1 MSEKHIVA
9 LGTYG
14 THTKTRKG
22 KRLSAL
28 KIGYTNAVAEVL
40 LALIPT
46 AKNISSKR
54 DSYVYIHLPNKP
66 KLRQN
71 WLLVEVTAEELV
83 PAEKITMANRSS
95 RGIARWGD
103 DGWVLFPCLKN
114 PEYHAA
120 SSPYDIP
127 KGSPHGYWSI
137 NSAGEASAT
146 GGGDDPDA
154 LIAEYSKLDPDK
166 SAWWWIPGND
176 ATYTHRSTLKR
187 AGCRWRRNRR
197 AYSYVGDQLPESLLA
212 ILDNAEECRA
222 IMAGM
227 SPEEAKQT
235 FRNADSSSDTQPT
248 PIGRLINAM
257 LRDRIETIN
266 TDGEF
271 PILTTTEGIV
281 AGQDV
286 VGVEGPQ
293 RVWYLAGS
301 LQAEQIQIVHTTGAD
316 WSYTTRRW
324 LFNNEQEID
333 VLDAFFSTLVDETS
347 IDEDAHDPC
356 TLDEAFAVLG
366 INKVQ
371 RDEPSAA
378 YERGRTAWT
387 TRNLPAGIEGRTNLI
402 PSGTKYTIRDIDF
415 SGDPQNPIYVIELAS
430 GEQMRVQE
438 EDVLP
443 QRLFSIG
450 QTVYARQDSETSDG
464 KQIATG
470 HRGTITK
477 LYRFNPNLGTLRG
490 HTYDVDWQDVGVE
503 WMFEDEL
510 TSEPTL
516 SGIQITGRSVT
527 LAGEQGTSPSD
538 ERKAFVEAGVKSEAL
553 ATPPAEQYDC
563 PCEAHTGPKG
573 WLPAEHLGTWIGCGV
588 CNPDGTHMP
597 KADPTDPDAEAPP
610 AVRIIQAAKLT
621 EDATSDDSVTS
632 AIRHASTMPSAS
644 TTITTPVVQTRH
656 VRRIAQACVGELT
669 GSVIAN
675 VFCYG
680 YATHAGT
687 LIYLNMGGP
696 RSGVEAIR
704 AKLAKGQ
711 AINLIPDDEPS
722 VELTPGEGI
731 TGMYTAYINNMSE
744 ARFVSMILAHE
755 HWVDPDYGG
764 KATTYIMHLDD
775 AQAKGQLLHY
785 IRELVSVPVFPQ
797 WIDYLWQAGQTAMLL
812 RNCKADGG
820 IILKSLDLDATAWK
834 RIITGGVA
842 NDIIHIPQA
851 LSSSS

>member
-1 MSEKHIVA
+1 MSEKYVIA
-9 LGTYG
+9 LTTYG
-14 THTKTRKG
+14 THTKIRQG

-40 LALIPT
+40 LTLIPT
-46 AKNISSKR
+46 SKNISSKR

-66 KLRQN
+66 KLRHN
-71 WLLVEVTAEELV
+71 WLFVEVTDEELAT
-83 PAEKITMANRSS
+83 AEKITMANRSS
-95 RGIARWGD
+95 RGITCWRD
-103 DGWVLFPCLKN
+103 NGWMLFPCLDN

-137 NSAGEASAT
+137 NSAGETSAA
-146 GGGDDPDA
+146 GGSDDPDA

-176 ATYTHRSTLKR
+176 ATYTYRSTLKR

-212 ILDNAEECRA
+212 ILNNAEECRA

-227 SPEEAKQT
+227 TPEEAKRT
-235 FRNADSSSDTQPT
+235 FRNGNSSSDTQLT
-248 PIGRLINAM
+248 PIEHLIDAI
-257 LRDRIETIN
+257 LRNQIETIN
-266 TDGEF
+266 TDGQF
-271 PILTTTEGIV
+271 PLLMTTDGIV
-281 AGQDV
+281 VGQDV
-286 VGVEGPQ
+286 VGVDDPKQ
-293 RVWYLAGS
+293 VWYLSGS
-301 LQAEQIQIVHTTGAD
+301 LQAEQTKIVHTTAAD
-316 WSYTTRRW
+316 WSHTTRRW
-324 LFNNEQEID
+324 LFNTEQEIV
-333 VLDAFFSTLVDETS
+333 VLDAFLTTLDMETS
-347 IDEDAHDPC
+347 MDEEDKEPCTIDEA
-356 TLDEAFAVLG
+356 AVVLG
-366 INKVQ
+366 VNVQ
-371 RDEPSAA
+371 RDEPPAA

-387 TRNLPAGIEGRTNLI
+387 TRNLPAGIEGRTNPI
-402 PSGTKYTIRDIDF
+402 TSGTRYTIFDIDF
-415 SGDPQNPIYVIELAS
+415 TGDPKNPVYVIELVS
-430 GEQMRVQE
+430 GEQVRVQE
-438 EDVLP
+438 EELLP
-443 QRLFSIG
+443 QRLFRIG
-450 QTVYARQDSETSDG
+450 QTVYARQDSETSDA

-470 HRGTITK
+470 HAGTITK
-477 LYRFNPNLGTLRG
+477 LYRFNPNLGALRG
-490 HTYDVDWQDVGVE
+490 HTYDVDWQDIGVE

-510 TSEPTL
+510 TPEPTV
-516 SGIQITGRSVT
+516 SGIQITRCSVT
-527 LAGEQGTSPSD
+527 PAGGLGTSPSD
-538 ERKAFVEAGVKSEAL
+538 ERKALVEAGVKSEAL
-553 ATPPAEQYDC
+553 ETPPSEQYDC
-563 PCEAHTGPKG
+563 PCEAHAGPKG
-573 WLPAEHLGTWIGCGV
+573 WLPAEHLGTWIACAA

-597 KADPTDPDAEAPP
+597 KADPTDPDAESPP
-610 AVRIIQAAKLT
+610 AVRIIQASKLT
-621 EDATSDDSVTS
+621 DDATSDDAVTS
-632 AIRHASTMPSAS
+632 AIRHATKMPAAS
-644 TTITTPVVQTRH
+644 TSLTSTSVQARH
-656 VRRIAQACVGELT
+656 VRRIPQACVGELT

-711 AINLIPDDEPS
+711 AINLVPDEGPS

-764 KATTYIMHLDD
+764 QATTYLMHLDD
-775 AQAKGQLLHY
+775 GQAKGQLLHH

-820 IILKSLDLDATAWK
+820 ITLKVLDLDSTAWK

-842 NDIIHIPQA
+842 NGIIA
-851 LSSSS
+851 LPETAK

>member
-1 MSEKHIVA
+1 MSEKYVIA
-9 LGTYG
+9 LATYG
-14 THTKTRKG
+14 THTKIRQG

-40 LALIPT
+40 LMLIPT
-46 AKNISSKR
+46 SKNISSKR

-66 KLRQN
+66 KLRHN
-71 WLLVEVTAEELV
+71 WLFVEVTDEELAT
-83 PAEKITMANRSS
+83 AEKITMANRSS
-95 RGIARWGD
+95 RGITCWRD
-103 DGWVLFPCLKN
+103 NGWILFPCLDN

-137 NSAGEASAT
+137 NSAGETSAT
-146 GGGDDPDA
+146 GGSDDPDA

-227 SPEEAKQT
+227 TPEEAKQT
-235 FRNADSSSDTQPT
+235 FRNGNSSSDTQLT
-248 PIGRLINAM
+248 PIEHLIDAI
-257 LRDRIETIN
+257 LRDQIETIN
-266 TDGEF
+266 MDGQFPLLMTTDG
-271 PILTTTEGIV
+271 IV
-281 AGQDV
+281 VGQDV
-286 VGVEGPQ
+286 VGVDDPK
-293 RVWYLAGS
+293 RVWYLSGS
-301 LQAEQIQIVHTTGAD
+301 LQAEQTKIVHTTAAD
-316 WSYTTRRW
+316 WSHTTRRW
-324 LFNNEQEID
+324 LFNAEQEIV
-333 VLDAFFSTLVDETS
+333 VLDAFLTTLDMETSMDEEDKEPCS
-347 IDEDAHDPC
+347 IDEA
-356 TLDEAFAVLG
+356 AAVLG
-366 INKVQ
+366 VSVQ
-371 RDEPSAA
+371 RDEPPVA

-387 TRNLPAGIEGRTNLI
+387 TRNLPAGIEGRTNPI
-402 PSGTKYTIRDIDF
+402 ISGTKYTIFDIDF
-415 SGDPQNPIYVIELAS
+415 TGDPKNPVYVIELVS
-430 GEQMRVQE
+430 GEQIRVQE
-438 EDVLP
+438 EELLP

-450 QTVYARQDSETSDG
+450 QTVYARQDSETSDA

-470 HRGTITK
+470 HAGTITK
-477 LYRFNPNLGTLRG
+477 LYRFNPNLGALRG
-490 HTYDVDWQDVGVE
+490 HTYDVDWQDIGVE

-510 TSEPTL
+510 TPEPTV
-516 SGIQITGRSVT
+516 SGIQIKRRSVT
-527 LAGEQGTSPSD
+527 PSGGPGTSPSD
-538 ERKAFVEAGVKSEAL
+538 ARKARVEAGVKSEAL
-553 ATPPAEQYDC
+553 ETPPSEQYDC
-563 PCEAHTGPKG
+563 PCEVHAGPKG
-573 WLPAEHLGTWIGCGV
+573 WLPADHLGTWIACAV
-588 CNPDGTHMP
+588 CNPDGMHMP

-610 AVRIIQAAKLT
+610 AVRIIQASKLT
-621 EDATSDDSVTS
+621 DDATSDDAVSN
-632 AIRHASTMPSAS
+632 AIRHATKIPAAS
-644 TTITTPVVQTRH
+644 MALTTPAVQTRN
-656 VRRIAQACVGELT
+656 VRRIPQACVGELT

-680 YATHAGT
+680 FATHAGT

-711 AINLIPDDEPS
+711 AINLVPDEGPS

-731 TGMYTAYINNMSE
+731 TGIYTAYINNMSE

-755 HWVDPDYGG
+755 HWVDPNYGG
-764 KATTYIMHLDD
+764 QATTYIMHLDD
-775 AQAKGQLLHY
+775 RQAKGQLLHHV
-785 IRELVSVPVFPQ
+785 RELVSVPVFPQ

-820 IILKSLDLDATAWK
+820 ITLKVLDLDSSAWK

-842 NDIIHIPQA
+842 NDIIRIPQP
-851 LSSSS
+851 LSNSS

>member
-9 LGTYG
+9 LNTYG

-54 DSYVYIHLPNKP
+54 DSYVYIYLPDKP

-71 WLLVEVTAEELV
+71 WLFVEVTAEELV
-83 PAEKITMANRSS
+83 AAERITMANRSS
-95 RGIARWGD
+95 RGIVRWGD
-103 DGWVLFPCLKN
+103 DGWVLFPCLDN

-137 NSAGEASAT
+137 NSAGEASTT

-235 FRNADSSSDTQPT
+235 FRNADSSSDMQLT
-248 PIGRLINAM
+248 PIDHLIDAM

-266 TDGEF
+266 TDCEF
-271 PILTTTEGIV
+271 SLLTTTEGIV

-286 VGVEGPQ
+286 VDVDDPK
-293 RVWYLAGS
+293 RVWFLAGS
-301 LQAEQIQIVHTTGAD
+301 LQAEQIQIVHTTDAD
-316 WSYTTRRW
+316 WSHTTRRW
-324 LFNNEQEID
+324 VFNSEHEID
-333 VLDAFFSTLVDETS
+333 ALDAFLSTLADES
-347 IDEDAHDPC
+347 SMDDDDHDPC
-356 TLDEAFAVLG
+356 TLDEAAAVLG
-366 INKVQ
+366 IDVQ

-378 YERGRTAWT
+378 YQRGRTAWT
-387 TRNLPAGIEGRTNLI
+387 TRNLSAGIEGRTNPI

-415 SGDPQNPIYVIELAS
+415 TDDPQNPIYVIDLTS
-430 GEQMRVQE
+430 GEQVRVQE
-438 EDVLP
+438 EEVLP

-464 KQIATG
+464 KQIATE
-470 HRGTITK
+470 HSGTITK

-490 HTYDVDWQDVGVE
+490 HTYDVDWQDIGIE

-516 SGIQITGRSVT
+516 SGIQITRRSVT
-527 LAGEQGTSPSD
+527 LAGEQSTSPSD
-538 ERKAFVEAGVKSEAL
+538 ERKALVEAGVKSEAL
-553 ATPPAEQYDC
+553 ETPPVEQYDC

-573 WLPAEHLGTWIGCGV
+573 WLPAEHLGTWIACGV

-610 AVRIIQAAKLT
+610 AVRLIQAAKLKQ
-621 EDATSDDSVTS
+621 DATTDDAVTS
-632 AIRHASTMPSAS
+632 AIRHATKMPSTAK
-644 TTITTPVVQTRH
+644 TVTTPAVQTRH

-711 AINLIPDDEPS
+711 AINLIPDDGPS

-775 AQAKGQLLHY
+775 AQAKGQLLHH

-812 RNCKADGG
+812 RNCKVDGG
-820 IILKSLDLDATAWK
+820 ITLKSLDLDATAWK

-842 NDIIHIPQA
+842 NDIIHIPQT
-851 LSSSS
+851 LSNSS